1 MWKNQIIEI
10 EVFSTHVSH
19 EIGIF
24 KKYLGKKKVI
34 EDWAGGNL
42 FLTCKQIE

>member
-1 MWKNQIIEI
+1 MYKNHMILIEL
-10 EVFSTHVSH
+10 FSTHVSH

-24 KKYLGKKKVI
+24 KKYLGKKKVT